1 MNLNSVS
8 DDGPAIVELSPS
20 RKSEL
25 GNLKSEFETVQK
37 TFYDLITS
45 PPVPQY
51 RDLEQQEFLETADT
65 TPASSTNQSLY
76 HREQNKQ
83 LDYIHGTVSSLKEI
97 GYEINDEINVH
108 TRLLEDIE
116 SKEDAIFFKTKSNES
131 RLKYFMDN
139 KNTSI
144 LCMWVAIV
152 ILSMI
157 FLLVLLR

>member
-65 TPASSTNQSLY
+65 TPAS
-76 HREQNKQ
+76 
-83 LDYIHGTVSSLKEI
+83 VSYTHL
-97 GYEINDEINVH
+97 
-108 TRLLEDIE
+108 TLP
-116 SKEDAIFFKTKSNES
+116 TK
-131 RLKYFMDN
+131 R
-139 KNTSI
+139 
-144 LCMWVAIV
+144 IV
-152 ILSMI
+152 
-157 FLLVLLR
+157 

>member
-1 MNLNSVS
+1 MNPDSDNVSVLL
-8 DDGPAIVELSPS
+8 DLSRS
-20 RKSEL
+20 RQSEL

-76 HREQNKQ
+76 YREQNKQ

-97 GYEINDEINVH
+97 GYEINEEINVH

-116 SKEDAIFFKTKSNES
+116 TKEDAIFFKTKSNES
-131 RLKYFMDN
+131 RLKHFMEN
-139 KNTSI
+139 KNASI
-144 LCMWVAIV
+144 MCMWVVIV